1 MSKIT
6 IEAVEAAKAKHDKIF
21 VVEIDMSE
29 RNSISDQENDE
40 PVIFDTSGKLAEGD
54 NIYRAILKKPDNR
67 VKGLAMTQKDPVQ
80 MGNIILKNCIIE
92 ADEEITQDEDVNFAA
107 SMQCVK
113 LVTVGQGMLKKF

>member
-6 IEAVEAAKAKHDKIF
+6 IEAVEAAKAKHDKIY

-29 RNSISDQENDE
+29 RNSISDQENE
-40 PVIFDTSGKLAEGD
+40 PVIFDTSGKLAEGE
-54 NIYRAILKKPDNR
+54 NIYRAIVKKPDNR

-80 MGNIILKNCIIE
+80 MGNIILKNCIVE
-92 ADEEITQDEDVNFAA
+92 ADDEILQDEDVNFAA
-107 SMQCVK
+107 AMQCVK

>member
-6 IEAVEAAKAKHDKIF
+6 IEAVEAAKTKHDKIF

-29 RNSISDQENDE
+29 RNSISEQESE

-80 MGNIILKNCIIE
+80 MGNIILKNCIVE
-92 ADEEITQDEDVNFAA
+92 ADDEITQDDDVNFAA

>member
-6 IEAVEAAKAKHDKIF
+6 IEAVNAAKAKHDKIY
-21 VVEIDMSE
+21 VVEVDMSE
-29 RNSISDQENDE
+29 RNSISDQENE
-40 PVIFDTSGKLAEGD
+40 SVIFDTSGKLAEGD

-80 MGNIILKNCIIE
+80 MGNIILKNCIVE
-92 ADEEITQDEDVNFAA
+92 ADDEITQDDDVNFAA

>member
-6 IEAVEAAKAKHDKIF
+6 IEAVEAAKKKYDKIF

-29 RNSISDQENDE
+29 RNSISDQENE
-40 PVIFDTSGKLAEGD
+40 PVIFDTSGKLAEGE

-80 MGNIILKNCIIE
+80 MGNIILKNCIVE
-92 ADEEITQDEDVNFAA
+92 ADDEITQDEDVNFAA

>member
-6 IEAVEAAKAKHDKIF
+6 IEAVEAAKTKHDKVY
-21 VVEIDMSE
+21 VVEVDMSE
-29 RNSISDQENDE
+29 RNSISDQENE

-80 MGNIILKNCIIE
+80 MGNIILKNCIVE
-92 ADEEITQDEDVNFAA
+92 ADDEIMQDEDVNFAA